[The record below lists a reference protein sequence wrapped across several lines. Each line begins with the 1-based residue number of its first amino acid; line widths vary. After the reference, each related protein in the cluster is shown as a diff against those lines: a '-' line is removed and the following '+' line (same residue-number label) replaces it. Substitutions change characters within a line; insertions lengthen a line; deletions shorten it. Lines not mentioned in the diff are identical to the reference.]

1 MAGAEGVD
9 IHGRSA
15 NHTMNQKSSGQVTGA
30 SHTPGG
36 NPKSEVPEYDSG
48 SEDDNMHADSSVY
61 QHDDDGAEES
71 LTSGATVG
79 GHLIFPPSLGASKG
93 LSNYMGFSAFE
104 IVGGFV
110 SKRDREK
117 DYQLAGEKDVFLPIP
132 TNPSAQYN
140 QGWNS
145 QDVNAL
151 QTSIGQ
157 TLLNDGGRNL
167 GKSIEGYLNNNS
179 GDDGGRHPPR
189 SSPLTAF
196 KEMFKNA
203 TPPDLT
209 AGLTAAGVGIA
220 ADTVGQPIMQALGI
234 ASFSETAVTYGGP
247 SYREFSFTYS
257 LKPASATESAVIDN
271 IIMTFKKCSS
281 AKQTSKNLYR
291 IYSLPYVF
299 EIKYYYVSTE
309 NEWLHKMGMCACTNV
324 SVNYGGDRF
333 ATFDKGQPSVVQLS
347 LSFKEIELLDRD
359 RIEQGF

>member
-1 MAGAEGVD
+1 MLV
-9 IHGRSA
+9 IHRVVIQ
-15 NHTMNQKSSGQVTGA
+15 NQKFQ
-30 SHTPGG
+30 
-36 NPKSEVPEYDSG
+36 N
-48 SEDDNMHADSSVY
+48 SEDDNITADSSGY

-71 LTSGATVG
+71 LASGATVG

-104 IVGGFV
+104 IVGGFG

-132 TNPSAQYN
+132 TNPAAQYN

-157 TLLNDGGRNL
+157 TLLSDGGRNL
-167 GKSIEGYLNNNS
+167 GKSIEGYLNQT
-179 GDDGGRHPPR
+179 GTTAPGQEGGAART
-189 SSPLTAF
+189 SPLMAF

-203 TPPDLT
+203 TIPDAT

-257 LKPASATESAVIDN
+257 LKPASEEESWLIEDIV
-271 IIMTFKKCSS
+271 MLFKKSSS

-299 EIKYYYVSTE
+299 EIKYYYLNSE
-309 NEWLHKMGMCACTNV
+309 NDWLPKMGMCACTNV

-333 ATFDKGQPSVVQLS
+333 TTFGRGQPAVVQLA

-359 RIEQGF
+359 RIVKGY